1 MKKLLSLMCS
11 LLIIVTLCGCSSTQ
25 DQQEEVTLTLAA
37 AASLENTFEDKLIP
51 EFEKENPNIKVQGVY
66 DSSGKLQIQIEQGL
80 KADVFFSA
88 ATKQMDALV
97 DEKYINKKDVV
108 DLLENKLVLI
118 TGKQTTTEVKGFAD
132 IAKAETIAIGNPEVV
147 PAGQYAKMALTHL
160 GLYDALTSKY
170 SLGGNVTEVLNWVAS
185 SSSDVGIV
193 YSTDAKSS
201 KDVKVL
207 ATCENSLLDEPVIYP
222 VAKLAQTKHSDE
234 TEKFIK
240 FIQKK
245 SSLKQFENYGF
256 TEDAIGSVLWHAI
269 TEIVKDQRKGPRFK
283 KGHIIKEEDIEV
295 LLNLGKEHLYVFEK
309 DETMMHENDAA
320 EILCNLCFN
329 EYMKKSAISEGKIEL
344 TSTIDGLFKVNRE
357 ELFKVNSFGQ
367 MMIATRQGNVPV
379 KKGDKLAGMRIIPL
393 VIEKEK
399 MQQIQEIVQ
408 KPLLKIMPYQIKTAG
423 IITTGS
429 EVYKGR
435 IKDTFTPVI
444 VEKLKEYGVEV
455 TYHSLSL
462 DDHEMTTSKINE
474 ALKQGV
480 DLVLC
485 TGGMSVDPDDKTP
498 LAIKNTG
505 AKIISY
511 GAPVLPGAMF
521 LLSYKDDVPIV
532 GLPGCVMYSRRTI
545 FDVVLPRL
553 LAKDLITSDELALL
567 GEGGLC
573 LNCPVCTFPNCGLS
587 KG

>member
-1 MKKLLSLMCS
+1 MK
-11 LLIIVTLCGCSSTQ
+11 
-25 DQQEEVTLTLAA
+25 E
-37 AASLENTFEDKLIP
+37 
-51 EFEKENPNIKVQGVY
+51 IK
-66 DSSGKLQIQIEQGL
+66 
-80 KADVFFSA
+80 
-88 ATKQMDALV
+88 
-97 DEKYINKKDVV
+97 
-108 DLLENKLVLI
+108 
-118 TGKQTTTEVKGFAD
+118 
-132 IAKAETIAIGNPEVV
+132 
-147 PAGQYAKMALTHL
+147 
-160 GLYDALTSKY
+160 
-170 SLGGNVTEVLNWVAS
+170 
-185 SSSDVGIV
+185 
-193 YSTDAKSS
+193 
-201 KDVKVL
+201 
-207 ATCENSLLDEPVIYP
+207 
-222 VAKLAQTKHSDE
+222 
-234 TEKFIK
+234 
-240 FIQKK
+240 
-245 SSLKQFENYGF
+245 
-256 TEDAIGSVLWHAI
+256 TEDAIGSVLCHDI

-309 DETMMHENDAA
+309 DETMIHENDAA

-357 ELFKVNSFGQ
+357 ELFKVNSFGK

-399 MQQIQEIVQ
+399 MQQIQEKIQ
-408 KPLLKIMPYQIKTAG
+408 KPILKIMPYQIKTAG
-423 IITTGS
+423 IITPEELIEFAKALNKTKNK
-429 EVYKGR
+429 YKFVLMG
-435 IKDTFTPVI
+435 IDKYNC

-521 LLSYKDDVPIV
+521 LLSYKGDVPIV

-545 FDVVLPRL
+545 FDIVLPRL

>member
-1 MKKLLSLMCS
+1 MK
-11 LLIIVTLCGCSSTQ
+11 
-25 DQQEEVTLTLAA
+25 E
-37 AASLENTFEDKLIP
+37 
-51 EFEKENPNIKVQGVY
+51 IK
-66 DSSGKLQIQIEQGL
+66 
-80 KADVFFSA
+80 
-88 ATKQMDALV
+88 
-97 DEKYINKKDVV
+97 
-108 DLLENKLVLI
+108 
-118 TGKQTTTEVKGFAD
+118 
-132 IAKAETIAIGNPEVV
+132 
-147 PAGQYAKMALTHL
+147 
-160 GLYDALTSKY
+160 
-170 SLGGNVTEVLNWVAS
+170 
-185 SSSDVGIV
+185 
-193 YSTDAKSS
+193 
-201 KDVKVL
+201 
-207 ATCENSLLDEPVIYP
+207 
-222 VAKLAQTKHSDE
+222 
-234 TEKFIK
+234 
-240 FIQKK
+240 
-245 SSLKQFENYGF
+245 
-256 TEDAIGSVLWHAI
+256 TEDAIGSVLCHDI

-329 EYMKKSAISEGKIEL
+329 EYMKKSAISVGKIEL
-344 TSTIDGLFKVNRE
+344 TSSIDGLFKVNRE
-357 ELFKVNSFGQ
+357 ELFKVNSFGK

-408 KPLLKIMPYQIKTAG
+408 KPILKIMPYQIKTAG

-462 DDHEMTTSKINE
+462 DDHEMTTS
-474 ALKQGV
+474 
-480 DLVLC
+480 
-485 TGGMSVDPDDKTP
+485 
-498 LAIKNTG
+498 
-505 AKIISY
+505 ISY

-521 LLSYKDDVPIV
+521 LLSYKGDVPIV

-545 FDVVLPRL
+545 FDIVLPRL

>member
-1 MKKLLSLMCS
+1 MK
-11 LLIIVTLCGCSSTQ
+11 
-25 DQQEEVTLTLAA
+25 E
-37 AASLENTFEDKLIP
+37 
-51 EFEKENPNIKVQGVY
+51 IK
-66 DSSGKLQIQIEQGL
+66 
-80 KADVFFSA
+80 
-88 ATKQMDALV
+88 
-97 DEKYINKKDVV
+97 
-108 DLLENKLVLI
+108 
-118 TGKQTTTEVKGFAD
+118 
-132 IAKAETIAIGNPEVV
+132 
-147 PAGQYAKMALTHL
+147 
-160 GLYDALTSKY
+160 
-170 SLGGNVTEVLNWVAS
+170 
-185 SSSDVGIV
+185 
-193 YSTDAKSS
+193 
-201 KDVKVL
+201 
-207 ATCENSLLDEPVIYP
+207 
-222 VAKLAQTKHSDE
+222 
-234 TEKFIK
+234 
-240 FIQKK
+240 
-245 SSLKQFENYGF
+245 
-256 TEDAIGSVLWHAI
+256 TEDAIGSVLCHDI

-408 KPLLKIMPYQIKTAG
+408 KPILKIMPYQIKTAG

-485 TGGMSVDPDDKTP
+485 TGGLSVDPDDKTP

-511 GAPVLPGAMF
+511 AAPDLPGPGDPVRHGHRVAAGGAGA
-521 LLSYKDDVPIV
+521 VRRRQ
-532 GLPGCVMYSRRTI
+532 LPGGSADLAGPAAGGASAGRLHHAGRPARRYPVA
-545 FDVVLPRL
+545 DAGVS
-553 LAKDLITSDELALL
+553 ADLRP
-567 GEGGLC
+567 G
-573 LNCPVCTFPNCGLS
+573 PKRP
-587 KG
+587 

>member
-1 MKKLLSLMCS
+1 MK
-11 LLIIVTLCGCSSTQ
+11 
-25 DQQEEVTLTLAA
+25 E
-37 AASLENTFEDKLIP
+37 
-51 EFEKENPNIKVQGVY
+51 IK
-66 DSSGKLQIQIEQGL
+66 
-80 KADVFFSA
+80 
-88 ATKQMDALV
+88 
-97 DEKYINKKDVV
+97 
-108 DLLENKLVLI
+108 
-118 TGKQTTTEVKGFAD
+118 
-132 IAKAETIAIGNPEVV
+132 
-147 PAGQYAKMALTHL
+147 
-160 GLYDALTSKY
+160 
-170 SLGGNVTEVLNWVAS
+170 
-185 SSSDVGIV
+185 
-193 YSTDAKSS
+193 
-201 KDVKVL
+201 
-207 ATCENSLLDEPVIYP
+207 
-222 VAKLAQTKHSDE
+222 
-234 TEKFIK
+234 
-240 FIQKK
+240 
-245 SSLKQFENYGF
+245 
-256 TEDAIGSVLWHAI
+256 TEDAIGSVLCHDI

-309 DETMMHENDAA
+309 DETMIHENDAA
-320 EILCNLCFN
+320 KILCNLCFN

-357 ELFKVNSFGQ
+357 ELFKVNSFGK

-399 MQQIQEIVQ
+399 MQQIQEKVQ
-408 KPLLKIMPYQIKTAG
+408 KPILKIMPYQIKTAG

-505 AKIISY
+505 A
-511 GAPVLPGAMF
+511 P
-521 LLSYKDDVPIV
+521 
-532 GLPGCVMYSRRTI
+532 
-545 FDVVLPRL
+545 
-553 LAKDLITSDELALL
+553 
-567 GEGGLC
+567 
-573 LNCPVCTFPNCGLS
+573 
-587 KG
+587 

>member
-1 MKKLLSLMCS
+1 MK
-11 LLIIVTLCGCSSTQ
+11 
-25 DQQEEVTLTLAA
+25 E
-37 AASLENTFEDKLIP
+37 
-51 EFEKENPNIKVQGVY
+51 IK
-66 DSSGKLQIQIEQGL
+66 
-80 KADVFFSA
+80 
-88 ATKQMDALV
+88 
-97 DEKYINKKDVV
+97 
-108 DLLENKLVLI
+108 
-118 TGKQTTTEVKGFAD
+118 
-132 IAKAETIAIGNPEVV
+132 
-147 PAGQYAKMALTHL
+147 
-160 GLYDALTSKY
+160 
-170 SLGGNVTEVLNWVAS
+170 
-185 SSSDVGIV
+185 
-193 YSTDAKSS
+193 
-201 KDVKVL
+201 
-207 ATCENSLLDEPVIYP
+207 
-222 VAKLAQTKHSDE
+222 
-234 TEKFIK
+234 
-240 FIQKK
+240 
-245 SSLKQFENYGF
+245 
-256 TEDAIGSVLWHAI
+256 TEDAIGSVLCHDI
-269 TEIVKDQRKGPRFK
+269 TEIVKDKRKGPRFK

-329 EYMKKSAISEGKIEL
+329 EYMKKSAISEGKIEI

-408 KPLLKIMPYQIKTAG
+408 KPILKIMPYQIKTAG

-521 LLSYKDDVPIV
+521 LLSYKGDVPIV

-573 LNCPVCTFPNCGLS
+573 LNCPVFKSSFKLFITSILYRKYPLFAKHLFS
-587 KG
+587 SFFHLFLYVLLLDVVYYR

>member
-1 MKKLLSLMCS
+1 MK
-11 LLIIVTLCGCSSTQ
+11 
-25 DQQEEVTLTLAA
+25 E
-37 AASLENTFEDKLIP
+37 
-51 EFEKENPNIKVQGVY
+51 IK
-66 DSSGKLQIQIEQGL
+66 
-80 KADVFFSA
+80 
-88 ATKQMDALV
+88 
-97 DEKYINKKDVV
+97 
-108 DLLENKLVLI
+108 
-118 TGKQTTTEVKGFAD
+118 
-132 IAKAETIAIGNPEVV
+132 
-147 PAGQYAKMALTHL
+147 
-160 GLYDALTSKY
+160 
-170 SLGGNVTEVLNWVAS
+170 
-185 SSSDVGIV
+185 
-193 YSTDAKSS
+193 
-201 KDVKVL
+201 
-207 ATCENSLLDEPVIYP
+207 
-222 VAKLAQTKHSDE
+222 
-234 TEKFIK
+234 
-240 FIQKK
+240 
-245 SSLKQFENYGF
+245 
-256 TEDAIGSVLWHAI
+256 TEDAIGSVLCHDI

-408 KPLLKIMPYQIKTAG
+408 KPILKIMPYQIKTAG

-485 TGGMSVDPDDKTP
+485 TGGMSVDPDDKTYRCKNYK
-498 LAIKNTG
+498 LWSTCSSWSNVFIK
-505 AKIISY
+505 
-511 GAPVLPGAMF
+511 L
-521 LLSYKDDVPIV
+521 
-532 GLPGCVMYSRRTI
+532 
-545 FDVVLPRL
+545 
-553 LAKDLITSDELALL
+553 
-567 GEGGLC
+567 
-573 LNCPVCTFPNCGLS
+573 
-587 KG
+587 

>member
-1 MKKLLSLMCS
+1 MKKLLSLTCS
-11 LLIIVTLCGCSSTQ
+11 LLMIVTLWGCSSTQ

-37 AASLENTFEDKLIP
+37 AASLENVFEDKLIP
-51 EFEKENPNIKVQGVY
+51 EFEKENPSIKVQGVY

-80 KADVFFSA
+80 KSDVFFSA

-185 SSSDVGIV
+185 SSSEVGIV

-256 TEDAIGSVLWHAI
+256 T
-269 TEIVKDQRKGPRFK
+269 
-283 KGHIIKEEDIEV
+283 
-295 LLNLGKEHLYVFEK
+295 
-309 DETMMHENDAA
+309 
-320 EILCNLCFN
+320 
-329 EYMKKSAISEGKIEL
+329 
-344 TSTIDGLFKVNRE
+344 VN
-357 ELFKVNSFGQ
+357 K
-367 MMIATRQGNVPV
+367 
-379 KKGDKLAGMRIIPL
+379 
-393 VIEKEK
+393 
-399 MQQIQEIVQ
+399 
-408 KPLLKIMPYQIKTAG
+408 
-423 IITTGS
+423 
-429 EVYKGR
+429 
-435 IKDTFTPVI
+435 
-444 VEKLKEYGVEV
+444 
-455 TYHSLSL
+455 
-462 DDHEMTTSKINE
+462 
-474 ALKQGV
+474 
-480 DLVLC
+480 
-485 TGGMSVDPDDKTP
+485 
-498 LAIKNTG
+498 
-505 AKIISY
+505 
-511 GAPVLPGAMF
+511 
-521 LLSYKDDVPIV
+521 
-532 GLPGCVMYSRRTI
+532 
-545 FDVVLPRL
+545 
-553 LAKDLITSDELALL
+553 
-567 GEGGLC
+567 
-573 LNCPVCTFPNCGLS
+573 
-587 KG
+587 